1 MASRARWKP
10 LIKDCLGLISKDQ
23 QGSAWP
29 CVIVLSME
37 LLARSAGPKEGRYAS
52 SIDAQPFSRM
62 VADLLWPHIG
72 HHQCHVHHVHH
83 DHDHDHDHVTMSWPH
98 IGDACLV
105 HQCLVGQLTTQR
117 GGISPIS
124 LEVLGKWAGN

>member
-1 MASRARWKP
+1 
-10 LIKDCLGLISKDQ
+10 
-23 QGSAWP
+23 
-29 CVIVLSME
+29 ME
-37 LLARSAGPKEGRYAS
+37 LLARSAEPKEGRYAS
-52 SIDAQPFSRM
+52 SIDAQPFSRC
-62 VADLLWPHIG
+62 VADLL
-72 HHQCHVHHVHH
+72 
-83 DHDHDHDHVTMSWPH
+83 WPH

>member
-1 MASRARWKP
+1 MASGARWKP

-83 DHDHDHDHVTMSWPH
+83 DHDHDHDHVT
-98 IGDACLV
+98 I
-105 HQCLVGQLTTQR
+105 
-117 GGISPIS
+117 
-124 LEVLGKWAGN
+124 